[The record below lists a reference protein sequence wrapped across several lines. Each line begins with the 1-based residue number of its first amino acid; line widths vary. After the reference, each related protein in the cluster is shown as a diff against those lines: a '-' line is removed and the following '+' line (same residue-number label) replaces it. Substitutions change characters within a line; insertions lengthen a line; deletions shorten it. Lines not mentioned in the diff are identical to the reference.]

1 MKRLIAATLVAAIGV
16 SLLTGCGVSNKSHDN
31 TQVGTTENSSDK
43 AKNKEV
49 KMHVWCSKNDVDI
62 TTQMIESFK
71 EANKGTDFNII
82 IEESEDSDA
91 RDNILSNVHN
101 GADVFPIADDQI
113 TSMVAGGALYEIEDV
128 DAVKKADDESAV
140 EAATIDGKLYG
151 YPLTAD
157 NGYFMYYNKNYFS
170 DSDVATLDGMLDIAG
185 ANGKYLTMDWSSGW
199 YLYSFF
205 GNTGLDFGVN
215 DDGVTNH
222 CNWNAIITDIKGVD
236 IAQAMLDIAAKPGF
250 KNCVQD
256 DFIAGVQDGSIIAGV
271 SGCWNAAKIKELWG
285 DDYGAVKLPTYTC
298 AGQQIQMSSFKG
310 YKYMA
315 VNAYTKYPEWAN
327 KLAQWFTNEDN
338 QKLRFEM
345 KNAGPANKAAAADD
359 AVKKVPAIMAVMDQ
373 AQYGKLQR
381 VGNSYWDAA
390 TEFGEKMAAGNP
402 DNTDLQEI
410 MDNFVAGITQSVAEE
425 RGI

>member
-1 MKRLIAATLVAAIGV
+1 M
-16 SLLTGCGVSNKSHDN
+16 
-31 TQVGTTENSSDK
+31 
-43 AKNKEV
+43 
-49 KMHVWCSKNDVDI
+49 
-62 TTQMIESFK
+62 
-71 EANKGTDFNII
+71 
-82 IEESEDSDA
+82 
-91 RDNILSNVHN
+91 
-101 GADVFPIADDQI
+101 
-113 TSMVAGGALYEIEDV
+113 
-128 DAVKKADDESAV
+128 
-140 EAATIDGKLYG
+140 
-151 YPLTAD
+151 
-157 NGYFMYYNKNYFS
+157 
-170 DSDVATLDGMLDIAG
+170 
-185 ANGKYLTMDWSSGW
+185 
-199 YLYSFF
+199 
-205 GNTGLDFGVN
+205 N

-222 CNWNAIITDIKGVD
+222 CNWNSIITDIKGVD

-271 SGCWNAAKIKELWG
+271 SGCWNAAKIKEIWG

-345 KNAGPANKAAAADD
+345 KNVGPANKAAAADD

-410 MDNFVAGITQSVAEE
+410 MDNLVAGITQSVAE
-425 RGI
+425 

>member
-1 MKRLIAATLVAAIGV
+1 MKRLIAATLVAAMGV

-31 TQVGTTENSSDK
+31 TQVGTTEESSDK

-49 KMHVWCSKNDVDI
+49 KMHVWCSKYDVDI

-128 DAVKKADDESAV
+128 DAVKKADDEGAV

-410 MDNFVAGITQSVAEE
+410 MDNLVAGITQSVAE
-425 RGI
+425 

>member
-1 MKRLIAATLVAAIGV
+1 MR
-16 SLLTGCGVSNKSHDN
+16 
-31 TQVGTTENSSDK
+31 Q
-43 AKNKEV
+43 
-49 KMHVWCSKNDVDI
+49 
-62 TTQMIESFK
+62 
-71 EANKGTDFNII
+71 
-82 IEESEDSDA
+82 
-91 RDNILSNVHN
+91 
-101 GADVFPIADDQI
+101 
-113 TSMVAGGALYEIEDV
+113 
-128 DAVKKADDESAV
+128 
-140 EAATIDGKLYG
+140 
-151 YPLTAD
+151 
-157 NGYFMYYNKNYFS
+157 
-170 DSDVATLDGMLDIAG
+170 
-185 ANGKYLTMDWSSGW
+185 
-199 YLYSFF
+199 
-205 GNTGLDFGVN
+205 
-215 DDGVTNH
+215 
-222 CNWNAIITDIKGVD
+222 
-236 IAQAMLDIAAKPGF
+236 
-250 KNCVQD
+250 
-256 DFIAGVQDGSIIAGV
+256 
-271 SGCWNAAKIKELWG
+271 IKELWG

-410 MDNFVAGITQSVAEE
+410 MDNLVAGITQSVAE
-425 RGI
+425 

>member
-1 MKRLIAATLVAAIGV
+1 MKRLIAATLVAAMGV
-16 SLLTGCGVSNKSHDN
+16 TLLTGCGVSNKSHDN
-31 TQVGTTENSSDK
+31 TQVGMTEDSSDN
-43 AKNKEV
+43 AKDKEV
-49 KMHVWCSKNDVDI
+49 KMHVWCSKDDVAI
-62 TTQMIESFK
+62 TTQLIESFK

-91 RDNILSNVHN
+91 RNNILSNVHN

-185 ANGKYLTMDWSSGW
+185 ANGKYVTMDWSSGW

-256 DFIAGVQDGSIIAGV
+256 DFIAGVQDGSVIAGV

-345 KNAGPANKAAAADD
+345 KNVGPANKAAAADD

-410 MDNFVAGITQSVAEE
+410 MDNLVAGITQSVAE
-425 RGI
+425 

>member
-31 TQVGTTENSSDK
+31 TQVGTTENSSDE
-43 AKNKEV
+43 AKNKEG
-49 KMHVWCSKNDVDI
+49 KMHVWCSKDDVDI

-128 DAVKKADDESAV
+128 DAVKKADDEGAV

-345 KNAGPANKAAAADD
+345 KNTGPANKAAAADD

-410 MDNFVAGITQSVAEE
+410 MDNFVAGITQSVAE
-425 RGI
+425 

>member
-1 MKRLIAATLVAAIGV
+1 MKRLIAATLVAAMGV

-49 KMHVWCSKNDVDI
+49 KMYVWCSKDDVDI

-128 DAVKKADDESAV
+128 DAVKKANDESAV

-345 KNAGPANKAAAADD
+345 KNVGPANKAAAADD

-410 MDNFVAGITQSVAEE
+410 MDNLVAGITQSVAE
-425 RGI
+425 

>member
-236 IAQAMLDIAAKPGF
+236 IAQAIADKLGMKLKVDNINFDSIIPAVTSGKDQIGIAGMTVTEDRATQVDFSDSYYTGVQVIIVTDDSDITEPDDLKG
-250 KNCVQD
+250 KKIGVQQGTTGDIYSTD
-256 DFIAGVQDGSIIAGV
+256 DFGDDNVERFNKGMEAVQALQQGKIDAVIID
-271 SGCWNAAKIKELWG
+271 NQPAKTFVEENEGLKILETSYVEEDYALAIKKGNDDLVKKVNDAIKELKEDG
-285 DDYGAVKLPTYTC
+285 TFDKIVA
-298 AGQQIQMSSFKG
+298 
-310 YKYMA
+310 KY
-315 VNAYTKYPEWAN
+315 
-327 KLAQWFTNEDN
+327 
-338 QKLRFEM
+338 
-345 KNAGPANKAAAADD
+345 
-359 AVKKVPAIMAVMDQ
+359 I
-373 AQYGKLQR
+373 
-381 VGNSYWDAA
+381 
-390 TEFGEKMAAGNP
+390 
-402 DNTDLQEI
+402 TD
-410 MDNFVAGITQSVAEE
+410 
-425 RGI
+425 